1 MISKNTQK
9 EEKNLIIRQIQRNE
23 TKLAQNII
31 MKGLKERWGAL
42 DMSKNP
48 DLNNIYVFYYTNR
61 QIFVVAIYQSK
72 MIGTGAIIKESVNTA
87 RIVRMYVMKEYR
99 RQKIAHRILIF
110 LENFAI
116 SEGYNQIV
124 LETCHN
130 WISAMNFYQKENY
143 HIIFKDSENAHF
155 MKELL

>member
-1 MISKNTQK
+1 
-9 EEKNLIIRQIQRNE
+9 
-23 TKLAQNII
+23 

-110 LENFAI
+110 
-116 SEGYNQIV
+116 
-124 LETCHN
+124 
-130 WISAMNFYQKENY
+130 
-143 HIIFKDSENAHF
+143 
-155 MKELL
+155 